1 MQGLFSAAGTVF
13 RHRDSKNRGFLAS
26 KEGRLINPLAYDLC
40 ISFYFKLQY
49 GRLAR
54 LYYHLWLFC
63 ALHLHRSARAVPPV
77 RPGGRPSRSR
87 RLYRHTQSEER
98 TSPQPTEL
106 PLPPSLPRRRSLAFR
121 PDCQQYDSILR
132 NFHLGPALP
141 SLLVRPERLMDGCI
155 EVFGT
160 TAFRGMVA

>member
-1 MQGLFSAAGTVF
+1 MLGLLSTAGTVF

-54 LYYHLWLFC
+54 LYHLWLFC

-87 RLYRHTQSEER
+87 RLSRRHTQSEER

-106 PLPPSLPRRRSLAFR
+106 LPHSPAGARSPF
-121 PDCQQYDSILR
+121 
-132 NFHLGPALP
+132 GPAANNMTPYFVTFTWVPLFP
-141 SLLVRPERLMDGCI
+141 PFLFARN
-155 EVFGT
+155 
-160 TAFRGMVA
+160 A